1 MRREYTMTVTY
12 VVDAHDYDEAV
23 DIAKAVRK
31 DIEGGALLGHGYRV
45 RDVETQTIEE
55 TG

>member
-1 MRREYTMTVTY
+1 MKEFWITVTY
-12 VVDAHDYDEAV
+12 TVDAHDHDEAV
-23 DIAKAVRK
+23 EIAKAVRK